1 MNAIVEAS
9 VPAKSTKI
17 MLWVLRCLA
26 AAIFLSAGVMKLIG
40 ATMLVAEFDLVGLG
54 QWFRYFTGAVEIA
67 GGVLVLIP
75 AVSWLGA
82 ILLLAVDSGA
92 LVAQITAIHMD
103 WVHTVVIGAML
114 ATLLYLQR
122 RAIPARS

>member
-1 MNAIVEAS
+1 MNAIVAS
-9 VPAKSTKI
+9 SVTAKSTKI
-17 MLWVLRCLA
+17 VLWVLRCLA

-40 ATMLVAEFDLVGLG
+40 APMLVAEFDLVGLG

-75 AVSWLGA
+75 SVSWLGA
-82 ILLLAVDSGA
+82 IVLLAVDGGA

-103 WVHTVVIGAML
+103 WVHTVVIGAIL
-114 ATLLYLQR
+114 GALLYLQR
-122 RAIPARS
+122 RAILSRS